1 MVATK
6 SIKSS
11 TLPGVLHSSTVNQ
24 QFHKSKSQ
32 YVDLATRLTTSIRN
46 DAFWTHLI
54 DATVEEFNIRSPH
67 IKKWS
72 DFELCLS
79 QATTLDKIVID
90 TTLQRI
96 LNITHV
102 TNILDYFQ
110 PVKVMAI
117 SVYEDPAAPGK
128 YVCWDGQHTAT
139 ALYIIA
145 SRSLGLDLS
154 KCIVPITIYKSCLKS
169 EMRESFIALNSDAK
183 LPLDQIDIYQQMLFG
198 VRTDSSKKP
207 EWVLAESKQQALEKA
222 NMFATN
228 AKFCDTDKPGALSRL
243 DELSDKKYDLIIT
256 QQFCKY
262 FVAVCGSNR
271 PVQPKEC
278 WMLYDYFK
286 LCQTE
291 GILVDDNY
299 IKGIADSL
307 NISGNGNFDS
317 KAIAKKAK
325 ESYNNWYC
333 ALHQIPVYATDG
345 KKTKIK
351 YSESDV
357 LPFLIKQISKNF
369 SGVVP
374 TTADTW
380 AVPTVDLL

>member
-1 MVATK
+1 MIAAKT
-6 SIKSS
+6 IKTS
-11 TLPGVLHSSTVNQ
+11 TLTVVPHAATVNQ
-24 QFHKSKSQ
+24 QFHQSKSQ
-32 YVDLATRLTTSIRN
+32 YVDLATRLKSSIRS
-46 DAFWTHLI
+46 DAFWTCLV
-54 DATVEEFNIRSPH
+54 DATVEEFNIRSSH
-67 IKKWS
+67 IKKWA
-72 DFELCLS
+72 DFELCQS
-79 QATTLDKIVID
+79 KETTLDKIVID

-96 LNITHV
+96 LNLTHV
-102 TNILDYFQ
+102 TNILDNFQ
-110 PVKVMAI
+110 PIKVMAI

-169 EMRESFIALNSDAK
+169 KMRESFIALNSYAK

-198 VRTDSSKKP
+198 TRTDSSKNS
-207 EWVLAESKQQALEKA
+207 EWVLAESKQQALENA

-243 DELSDKKYDLIIT
+243 DELMDKKYDLIIT
-256 QQFCKY
+256 QQFCRY
-262 FVAVCGSNR
+262 FVAVCNSSR

-278 WMLYDYFK
+278 WLMYDYFK
-286 LCQTE
+286 LCQKE

-299 IKGIADSL
+299 IKGIANSL
-307 NISGNGNFDS
+307 NISGNGSFNS
-317 KAIAKKAK
+317 KELVKKAK
-325 ESYNNWYC
+325 ESYDNWYC
-333 ALHQIPVYATDG
+333 TIHQIPVYGTDG

-351 YSESDV
+351 YSESDA

-369 SGVVP
+369 NGTVP
-374 TTADTW
+374 LTADTW
-380 AVPTVDLL
+380 TVPVGDLL